1 MRAALLVMSLG
12 LLVLLGGCVRVL
24 GGPPLGS
31 ELVGHSARL
40 APVRGQPSTL
50 HFGPNGAVRSVF
62 GRGQA
67 NGRWWVRGRRLCF
80 LWAGTQECW
89 PYRRALR
96 PGETRMIRSDRGNL
110 VQVTLR

>member
-1 MRAALLVMSLG
+1 MRAALLALALTAMVPLA
-12 LLVLLGGCVRVL
+12 GCVTVL
-24 GGPPLGS
+24 GPPLGS
-31 ELVGHSARL
+31 ELVGRSARL
-40 APVRGQPSTL
+40 APVRGQASTL
-50 HFGPNGAVRSVF
+50 HFGPNGSVRSVF

-89 PYRRALR
+89 PYRSALR

>member
-1 MRAALLVMSLG
+1 MRPLLLSAAASAAL
-12 LLVLLGGCVRVL
+12 LLGGCVTL
-24 GGPPLGS
+24 LGPPLGS

-40 APVRGQPSTL
+40 APIRGQPSTL

-67 NGRWWVRGRRLCF
+67 NGRWWVRGKRLCF

>member
-1 MRAALLVMSLG
+1 MRPLLLSASALAAL
-12 LLVLLGGCVRVL
+12 LLGGCVSVL
-24 GGPPLGS
+24 GGPPPGS
-31 ELVGHSARL
+31 ELVGRSAQL

-67 NGRWWVRGRRLCF
+67 NGRWWVRNRRLCF

-96 PGETRMIRSDRGNL
+96 AGETRMIRSDRGNL